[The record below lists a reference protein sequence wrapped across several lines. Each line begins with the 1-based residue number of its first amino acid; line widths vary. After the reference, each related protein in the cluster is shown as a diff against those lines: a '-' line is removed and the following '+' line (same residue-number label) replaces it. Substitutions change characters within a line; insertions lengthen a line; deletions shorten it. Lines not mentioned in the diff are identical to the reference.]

1 MDYRLLI
8 VSFPFLLS
16 LVFTL
21 CILIYNEYK
30 DFFGQYSK
38 ETVNIK
44 SLKYENTYLN
54 KLIISNGY
62 EDVNI
67 KEILSNIAAL
77 STTVFLLL
85 IVITIY
91 LK

>member
-21 CILIYNEYK
+21 CILIYNEHK
-30 DFFGQYSK
+30 DFSGQYSK
-38 ETVNIK
+38 GTINIK
-44 SLKYENTYLN
+44 NLKYENTYLN
-54 KLIISNGY
+54 KLIIRNGY

-67 KEILSNIAAL
+67 KEILSNIVTL
-77 STTVFLLL
+77 STVSFVLL
-85 IVITIY
+85 ILITIY
-91 LK
+91 L

>member
-21 CILIYNEYK
+21 CILIYNEHK

-67 KEILSNIAAL
+67 KEILSNIVTL
-77 STTVFLLL
+77 STIIFLLL
-85 IVITIY
+85 IVITIN
-91 LK
+91 L

>member
-38 ETVNIK
+38 GTINSK

-54 KLIISNGY
+54 KLIISTGY
-62 EDVNI
+62 EDINI
-67 KEILSNIAAL
+67 KEIISNIVTI
-77 STTVFLLL
+77 SSVSFLLL

-91 LK
+91 L

>member
-21 CILIYNEYK
+21 CILIYNEHK
-30 DFFGQYSK
+30 DSFGQYSK

-44 SLKYENTYLN
+44 GLKYENTYLN

-67 KEILSNIAAL
+67 KEILSNIVTL
-77 STTVFLLL
+77 STIIFLLL

-91 LK
+91 L